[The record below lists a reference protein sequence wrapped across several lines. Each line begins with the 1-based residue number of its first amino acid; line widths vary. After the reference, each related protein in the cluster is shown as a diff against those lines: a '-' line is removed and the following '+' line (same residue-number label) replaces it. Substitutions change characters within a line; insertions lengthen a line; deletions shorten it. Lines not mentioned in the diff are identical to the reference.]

1 MQPSGSIEWKCY
13 ALDEERGLPMKT
25 DFMTYFRN
33 SKLELSKVIFP
44 TKPQVKQAFF
54 AVFVVVTFVA
64 VFLALVDLLM
74 SSTLSAILG

>member
-1 MQPSGSIEWKCY
+1 
-13 ALDEERGLPMKT
+13 MKT

-54 AVFVVVTFVA
+54 AVFLVVTVVA
-64 VFLALVDLLM
+64 LFLALVDLLM